1 MLFSLTTAQQHLSIT
16 SIWGPEQ
23 TEVDSL
29 CYNSSDAGKN
39 SAFFCIIGSQTDGH
53 EYAREAIK
61 NGASMIVGSNKAFLE
76 NLISYYPS
84 VTFLHVA
91 DSKIAMAEFSIFF
104 HNFVHH
110 SLKTIGVTGTNGKT
124 TVTAYT
130 RTLLNR
136 LNIPTGIM
144 GTAGMWDHQSK
155 LTFKQTTPTTPEAP
169 DLHAI
174 FERIYQNGAKAVS
187 LEATSIA
194 IEQQRLHGIMFDV
207 GIHTNLSPEHLD
219 FHETM
224 DHYKQS
230 KLKLFLQSKQ
240 AVVNLDDDGM
250 ADDILAVFKGPLLTY
265 SIEKKADIY
274 AERIVPDETGTS
286 LTIVTQQNRYDI
298 HVPVF
303 GSYNISNL
311 LASFC
316 ACIHLGMEEEHVI
329 AQLPF
334 IEGPEGRF
342 QVIDHYPRYKI
353 ILDYAHTP
361 DALEL
366 VIEAAKKLKHRRLI
380 LMLTGIGLR
389 DPLKRPKMAK
399 AAEGKADAFVV
410 SVDHPGFV
418 DREKVAGD
426 VVSGF
431 SDPHAPNVYKEPLR
445 EHAIHRALSL
455 SEEGD
460 LVLITGLGFGGYQ
473 HVKGEQVPYDEL
485 QVIQDF
491 FDKEKA
497 QNIISSS

>member
-29 CYNSSDAGKN
+29 CYNSSNAEKN
-39 SAFFCIIGSQTDGH
+39 AAFFCIIGSQADGH
-53 EYAREAIK
+53 AYAREAIN
-61 NGASMIVGSNKAFLE
+61 NGASMIVGSNGPFLQELAAAFPSITFLE
-76 NLISYYPS
+76 
-84 VTFLHVA
+84 VA

-104 HNFVHH
+104 HNFVHK
-110 SLKTIGVTGTNGKT
+110 SLKTVAVTGTNGKT

-136 LNIPTGIM
+136 LAVPTGIM
-144 GTAGMWDHQSK
+144 GTAGMWDHKSK
-155 LTFKQTTPTTPEAP
+155 LMFKQTTPTTPEAP

-174 FERIYQNGAKAVS
+174 FDRIYQNGAKAVS

-224 DHYKQS
+224 NHYKQS
-230 KLKLFLQSKQ
+230 KLKLFLQSKR
-240 AVVNLDDDGM
+240 AVVNLDDEGM
-250 ADDILAVFKGPLLTY
+250 SDDILSIFKGPLLTY
-265 SIEKKADIY
+265 SIETKADVY
-274 AERIVPDETGTS
+274 AEQIVPDEHGTS
-286 LTIVTQQNRYDI
+286 LTIVIQNNRYDI
-298 HVPVF
+298 HVPIF
-303 GSYNISNL
+303 GTYNVSNL
-311 LASFC
+311 LSSVC
-316 ACIHLGMEEEHVI
+316 ACIHLGMEEEQIV

-342 QVIDHYPRYKI
+342 QIIDHYPNYKI

-389 DPLKRPKMAK
+389 DPGKRPKMAK

-418 DREKVAGD
+418 DREKVAED
-426 VVSGF
+426 VASGF
-431 SDPHAPNVYKEPLR
+431 SDPNASNVYKEPLR
-445 EHAIHRALSL
+445 QDAIHRSLSL

-473 HVKGEQVPYDEL
+473 HVQGEQVPYDEL

-491 FDKEKA
+491 FDKEKTP
-497 QNIISSS
+497 NIIPG